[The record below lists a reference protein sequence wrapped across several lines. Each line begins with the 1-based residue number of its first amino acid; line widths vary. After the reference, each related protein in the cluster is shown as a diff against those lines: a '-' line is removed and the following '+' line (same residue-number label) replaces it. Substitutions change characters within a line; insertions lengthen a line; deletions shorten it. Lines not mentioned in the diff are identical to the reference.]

1 MNDAEVLSQLDQLLT
16 EYEGM
21 TQRAHHSDLSDLGE
35 VALEAMAGRFQAAL
49 VRFTIEGSSYRQQSD
64 RVSAKDAFLRLP
76 ILAGATRS
84 LREDVAAGWLTTIQE
99 LIHADTFADF
109 LDQAVELLDKG
120 YKDAAA
126 VLVGCVLESHLRQL
140 CGKFKVSTKGAD
152 GKPVTADT
160 MRTQLAK
167 ASAYNKLVSS
177 TIAG

>member
-1 MNDAEVLSQLDQLLT
+1 
-16 EYEGM
+16 
-21 TQRAHHSDLSDLGE
+21 
-35 VALEAMAGRFQAAL
+35 
-49 VRFTIEGSSYRQQSD
+49 
-64 RVSAKDAFLRLP
+64 LP

-177 TIAG
+177 TIAGWLALRNAAAHGNYAEYNSKQVVSALRDVRSFVESHPA